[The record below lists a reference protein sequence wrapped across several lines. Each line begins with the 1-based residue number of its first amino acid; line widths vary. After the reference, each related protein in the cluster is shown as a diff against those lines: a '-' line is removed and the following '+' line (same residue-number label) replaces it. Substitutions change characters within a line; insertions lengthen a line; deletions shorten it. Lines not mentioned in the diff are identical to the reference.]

1 MDKFSVVLFKS
12 TRGGETLKKG
22 LDWKEAMDF
31 ANNCCDYA
39 RHFQKVM
46 ASGVAFLIFTDERAA
61 EIDGKGI
68 VYMPCNRDESGILYQ
83 AGSF

>member
-1 MDKFSVVLFKS
+1 MDKFSVVLFKA
-12 TRGGETLKKG
+12 TRGGKTLKKG
-22 LDWKEAMDF
+22 MEWKEAIEF

-39 RHFQKVM
+39 RHFQSVM
-46 ASGVAFLIFTDERAA
+46 ATGVAFLIFTDDKAA

-68 VYMPCNRDESGILYQ
+68 VYMPADRNVSGILYQ